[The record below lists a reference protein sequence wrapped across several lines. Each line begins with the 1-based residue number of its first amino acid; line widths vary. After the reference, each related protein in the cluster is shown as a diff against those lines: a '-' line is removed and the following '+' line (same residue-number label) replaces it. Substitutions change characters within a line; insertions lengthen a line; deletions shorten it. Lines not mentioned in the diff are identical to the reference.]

1 MLNNNLYTNG
11 SVIIKGISKNQH
23 TKQMKIIIIANRLPV
38 KIEREDNAFVVKRSE
53 GGLATGLG
61 SLETDA
67 EMHWIGWPGIYTDD
81 ENEKKEITEKLGE
94 LNYHPVFLSED
105 QIENYYEGYSN
116 STIWPLCHYFF
127 SFIQY
132 KTEYWEA
139 YREVNSLF
147 CEEALPFIEDDDII
161 WVQDYQLM
169 LLPKKIRDNKPN
181 VNIGY
186 FHHIPFPSYEL
197 FRVLPEREEV
207 LEGLLGA
214 DLIGFHTHDYMRHFI
229 SAIYRVLDLNCN
241 LDEISLRDRIVHVDA
256 FPMGINYEQY
266 HNAPALADV
275 RKRSEKL
282 REELGSQTIML
293 SVDRLDY
300 SKGILH
306 RLNGFANFLEN
317 HPEYHKKVSL
327 AMIVVP
333 SRDAV
338 DRYADLKT
346 QIDQTIGKI
355 NGQYSTLGWTP
366 VYYFYQSFPFNELI
380 ALYDIADIALVTPLR
395 DGMNLVAK
403 EYLATK
409 REKPG
414 VLILSEMAGAA
425 IELPDAIIIN
435 PNDMQEI
442 ENAILQALTMPE
454 KEKRARLDNMQKRI
468 STQTVKK
475 WASDFVKE
483 LSHISEQNKEIFQK
497 TVGKRQLT
505 QIKKEYDQ
513 ASRRLILL
521 DYDGTLSPFV
531 KNPEDAI
538 PSEELLN
545 LLTKLTSDKKNKV
558 VINSGRNRRV
568 LDKWFEGLDLDFA
581 AEHGA
586 FYKESGKWHKN
597 IREKMEWDDEILKII
612 EHTIDKTPRS
622 HMEEKDSSLVWHY
635 RNVDVWLAELRQKQL
650 INALM
655 GPSSRLNLQIVPG
668 NKIVEIKSPDFN
680 KGSEVKRL
688 LQKAD
693 YDFMLAIGDDTTDED
708 MFHALP
714 PNGVSIK
721 VGDFSPAAKYRIPL
735 QSSVIPFFG
744 NLIE

>member
-1 MLNNNLYTNG
+1 MKSEKFFVFSSCVLCL
-11 SVIIKGISKNQH
+11 VSKINC
-23 TKQMKIIIIANRLPV
+23 MKILIIANRLPV
-38 KIEREDNAFVVKRSE
+38 KIEREEDSFVVKRSE

-67 EMHWIGWPGIYTDD
+67 EMHWVGWPGIHVDD
-81 ENEKKEITEKLGE
+81 ENEKQEITEKLNE
-94 LNYHPVFLSED
+94 LNYHPVFLSDE

-132 KTEYWEA
+132 KAEYWET
-139 YREVNSLF
+139 YRQVNALF
-147 CEEALPFIEDDDII
+147 CEKALPFIEDDDII

-169 LLPKKIRDNKPN
+169 LLPKKIREKKPK

-229 SAIYRVLDLNCN
+229 SAIYRVLGLNCN
-241 LDEISLRDRIVHVDA
+241 LDEISLKDRIVHVDA

-266 HNAPALADV
+266 HQAPSLPDV
-275 RKRSEKL
+275 RKISERL
-282 REELGSQTIML
+282 IGELGNQTIIL

-306 RLNGFANFLEN
+306 RLNGFANFLEH

-338 DRYADLKT
+338 DRYADLKI
-346 QIDQTIGKI
+346 QIDQSIGKI
-355 NGQYSTLGWTP
+355 NGIYSTLGWTP
-366 VYYFYQSFPFNELI
+366 VYYFYQSFPFNELV
-380 ALYDIADIALVTPLR
+380 ALYDIADIAMVTPLR

-403 EYLATK
+403 EYLASK

-425 IELPDAIIIN
+425 IELTDAIVIN
-435 PNDMQEI
+435 PNDTQEI
-442 ENAILQALTMPE
+442 EAAILQALTMSK
-454 KEKRARLDNMQKRI
+454 KEQRVRLNNMQKRI

-475 WASDFVKE
+475 WANDFVKE
-483 LSHISEQNKEIFQK
+483 LLYISRQNKEISQK
-497 TVGKRQLT
+497 IIGKRQLT
-505 QIKKEYDQ
+505 QIKKAYDQ
-513 ASRRLILL
+513 ASGRLILL

-531 KNPEDAI
+531 KNPEEAV
-538 PSEELLN
+538 PSKELLN
-545 LLTKLTSDKKNKV
+545 LLEKMTSDKKNKV
-558 VINSGRNRRV
+558 VINSGRDRQV
-568 LDKWFEGLDLDFA
+568 LDRWFKGLDLDFA

-586 FYKESGKWHKN
+586 FFKENGKWHKN
-597 IREKMEWDDEILKII
+597 VQEKIKWDDEILRIM
-612 EHTIDKTPRS
+612 EHTIDKTPHS
-622 HMEEKDSSLVWHY
+622 HMEVKDSSLVWHY
-635 RNVDVWLAELRQKQL
+635 RNVDVWLAELREKQL

-655 GPSSRLNLQIVPG
+655 GPASRLNLQIVPG

-688 LQKAD
+688 LQKAR
-693 YDFMLAIGDDTTDED
+693 YDFILAIGDDTTDED

-714 PNGVSIK
+714 PHGISIK
-721 VGDFSPAAKYRIPL
+721 VGHFSPVAKYRIPV
-735 QSSVIPFFG
+735 QSSVIPFFE
-744 NLIE
+744 NLIQ

>member
-1 MLNNNLYTNG
+1 
-11 SVIIKGISKNQH
+11 
-23 TKQMKIIIIANRLPV
+23 MKILIIANRLPV
-38 KIEREDNAFVVKRSE
+38 KIERTEDSFVVKRSE

-67 EMHWIGWPGIYTDD
+67 EMHWVGWPGVHVDD
-81 ENEKKEITEKLGE
+81 ENEKQEITEKLND
-94 LNYHPVFLSED
+94 LNYHPVFLSGE

-127 SFIQY
+127 AYIQY
-132 KTEYWEA
+132 KAEYWEA
-139 YREVNSLF
+139 YRQVNTLF
-147 CEEALPFIEDDDII
+147 CEEALPFIEDDDIVWI
-161 WVQDYQLM
+161 QDYQLM
-169 LLPKKIRDNKPN
+169 LLPKKIRDKKPK

-197 FRVLPEREEV
+197 FRVLPEREQV

-241 LDEISLRDRIVHVDA
+241 LDEISLKDRIVHVDA

-266 HNAPALADV
+266 HRAPSLPEV
-275 RKRSEKL
+275 KKISKRL
-282 REELGSQTIML
+282 IEELGNQTIVL

-346 QIDQTIGKI
+346 RIDQYIGKI
-355 NGQYSTLGWTP
+355 NGMYSTLGWTP
-366 VYYFYQSFPFNELI
+366 VYYFYQSFPFNELV
-380 ALYDIADIALVTPLR
+380 ALYDIADIAMVTPLR

-409 REKPG
+409 RGKPG

-425 IELPDAIIIN
+425 IELTDAIIIN
-435 PNDMQEI
+435 PNDTQEI
-442 ENAILQALTMPE
+442 EAAILQALTMPK
-454 KEKRARLDNMQKRI
+454 KEQRIRLNNMQKRI

-475 WASDFVKE
+475 WANDFVKE
-483 LSHISEQNKEIFQK
+483 LLYISKQNNEIFQK
-497 TVGKRQLT
+497 IVGKRQLS

-513 ASRRLILL
+513 AYTRLILL

-531 KNPEDAI
+531 KNPEDAV
-538 PSEELLN
+538 PSKELLN
-545 LLTKLTSDKKNKV
+545 LLKKMTADKKNKV
-558 VINSGRNRRV
+558 VINSGRNRQV
-568 LDKWFEGLDLDFA
+568 LDKWFKGIDLDFA

-586 FYKESGKWHKN
+586 FFKENHKWHKN
-597 IREKMEWDDEILKII
+597 VQEKITWDDEILRII

-622 HMEEKDSSLVWHY
+622 RMEIKDSSLVWHY

-655 GPSSRLNLQIVPG
+655 GPASRLNLQIVPG

-688 LQKAD
+688 LGKNN
-693 YDFMLAIGDDTTDED
+693 YDFILAIGDDTTDED

-714 PNGVSIK
+714 PGGVSIK
-721 VGDFSPAAKYRIPL
+721 VGHFSPAAKYRIPV
-735 QSSVIPFFG
+735 QSSVIPFFE
-744 NLIE
+744 NLIK

>member
-1 MLNNNLYTNG
+1 
-11 SVIIKGISKNQH
+11 
-23 TKQMKIIIIANRLPV
+23 MKILIIANRLPV
-38 KIEREDNAFVVKRSE
+38 KIERTEDSFVVKRSE

-67 EMHWIGWPGIYTDD
+67 EMHWVGWPGVHVDD
-81 ENEKKEITEKLGE
+81 ENEKQEITEKLNE
-94 LNYHPVFLSED
+94 LNYHPVFLSGE

-127 SFIQY
+127 AYIQY
-132 KTEYWEA
+132 KAEYWEA
-139 YREVNSLF
+139 YRQVNTLF
-147 CEEALPFIEDDDII
+147 CEEALPFIEDDDIVWI
-161 WVQDYQLM
+161 QDYQLM
-169 LLPKKIRDNKPN
+169 LLPKKIRDKKPK

-197 FRVLPEREEV
+197 FRVLPEREQV

-241 LDEISLRDRIVHVDA
+241 LDEISLKDRIVHVDA

-266 HNAPALADV
+266 HRAPSLPEV
-275 RKRSEKL
+275 KKISKRL
-282 REELGSQTIML
+282 IEELGNQTIVL

-346 QIDQTIGKI
+346 RIDQYIGKI
-355 NGQYSTLGWTP
+355 NGMYSTLGWTP
-366 VYYFYQSFPFNELI
+366 VYYFYQSFPFNELV
-380 ALYDIADIALVTPLR
+380 ALYDIADIAMVTPLR

-425 IELPDAIIIN
+425 IELTDAIIIN
-435 PNDMQEI
+435 PNDTQEI
-442 ENAILQALTMPE
+442 EAAILQALTMPK
-454 KEKRARLDNMQKRI
+454 KEQRIRLNNMQKRI

-475 WASDFVKE
+475 WANDFVKE
-483 LSHISEQNKEIFQK
+483 LLYISKQNNEIFQK
-497 TVGKRQLT
+497 IVGKRQLS

-513 ASRRLILL
+513 AYTRLILL

-531 KNPEDAI
+531 KNPEDAV
-538 PSEELLN
+538 PSKELLN
-545 LLTKLTSDKKNKV
+545 LLKKMTTDKKNKV
-558 VINSGRNRRV
+558 VINSGRNRQV
-568 LDKWFEGLDLDFA
+568 LDKWFKGIDLDFA

-586 FYKESGKWHKN
+586 FFKENHKWHKN
-597 IREKMEWDDEILKII
+597 VQEKITWDDEILRII

-622 HMEEKDSSLVWHY
+622 RMEIKDSSLVWHY
-635 RNVDVWLAELRQKQL
+635 RNVDIWLAELRQKQL

-655 GPSSRLNLQIVPG
+655 GPASRLNLQIVPG

-688 LQKAD
+688 LGKNN
-693 YDFMLAIGDDTTDED
+693 YDFILAIGDDTTDED

-714 PNGVSIK
+714 PGGVSIK
-721 VGDFSPAAKYRIPL
+721 VGHFSPAAKYRIPV
-735 QSSVIPFFG
+735 QSSVIPFFE
-744 NLIE
+744 NLIK

>member
-1 MLNNNLYTNG
+1 
-11 SVIIKGISKNQH
+11 
-23 TKQMKIIIIANRLPV
+23 MKIIIIANRLPV
-38 KIEREDNAFVVKRSE
+38 KIEREGNSFSVKRSE

-61 SLETDA
+61 SLETKA
-67 EMHWIGWPGIYTDD
+67 EKYWVGWPGIHVDD
-81 ENEKKEITEKLGE
+81 EDEKREITEKLHE
-94 LNYHPVFLSED
+94 LNYHPVFLSVE

-132 KTEYWEA
+132 RTEYWET
-139 YREVNSLF
+139 YKEVNNLF
-147 CEEALPFIEDDDII
+147 CRETIPFIEANDVI

-169 LLPKKIRDNKPN
+169 LLPKLIRDQKND

-241 LDEISLRDRIVHVDA
+241 LDEISLKDRIVHVDA

-266 HNAPALADV
+266 HDAPLLPEV
-275 RKRSEKL
+275 KKKSEIL
-282 REELGSQTIML
+282 REGLGTQDIIL

-306 RLNGFANFLEN
+306 RLQGFSRFLEN
-317 HPEYHKKVSL
+317 HPEYHEKVSL

-338 DRYADLKT
+338 GRYADLKT
-346 QIDQTIGKI
+346 EIDQSIGQI
-355 NGQYSTLGWTP
+355 NGLYSTLGWTP
-366 VYYFYQSFPFNELI
+366 IHYFYQSFAFEDLI
-380 ALYDIADIALVTPLR
+380 ALYDIADIALVTPVR

-409 REKPG
+409 RDRPG
-414 VLILSEMAGAA
+414 ILILSEMAGAA
-425 IELPDAIIIN
+425 IELSDSIIIN
-435 PNDMQEI
+435 PNDTQEI
-442 ENAILQALTMPE
+442 EDALVQALTMPD
-454 KEKRARLDNMQKRI
+454 KEKRERLNRMQKRI

-475 WASDFVKE
+475 WANDFVQE
-483 LSHISEQNKEIFQK
+483 LLNIREQNKEILQK
-497 TVGKRQLT
+497 VVGKRQLS
-505 QIKKEYDQ
+505 QIKKSYEQ
-513 ASRRLILL
+513 ASSRLILL

-531 KNPEDAI
+531 KNPEDAV
-538 PSEELLN
+538 PSEELLQ
-545 LLTKLTSDKKNKV
+545 LLHEMTSDSKNKV
-558 VINSGRNRRV
+558 VINSGRNHQI
-568 LDKWFEGLDLDFA
+568 LDKWFRGLNLDFA

-586 FYKESGKWHKN
+586 FYKENGKWHEN
-597 IREKMEWDDEILKII
+597 LVEKMEWDDEILNII
-612 EHTIDKTPRS
+612 EHTIEKTPRS
-622 HMEEKDSSLVWHY
+622 HLEQKDASLVWHY

-655 GPSSRLNLQIVPG
+655 GPTSRLNLQIVPG
-668 NKIVEIKSPDFN
+668 NKIVEIKSPEYN

-688 LQKAD
+688 LEKNK
-693 YDFMLAIGDDTTDED
+693 YDFVLAIGDDTTDED
-708 MFHALP
+708 MFYALP
-714 PNGVSIK
+714 PDGISIK
-721 VGDFSPAAKYRIPL
+721 VGNFSPAAKYRIPL
-735 QSSVIPFFG
+735 QSAVIPFFQK
-744 NLIE
+744 LIK

>member
-1 MLNNNLYTNG
+1 
-11 SVIIKGISKNQH
+11 
-23 TKQMKIIIIANRLPV
+23 MKIIIIANRLPV
-38 KIEREDNAFVVKRSE
+38 KIERENDAFAVKRSE

-67 EMHWIGWPGIYTDD
+67 EMHWIGWPGIHVDA
-81 ENEKKEITEKLGE
+81 ENEKKEITEKLSE
-94 LNYHPVFLSED
+94 LNYHPVFLSDE

-132 KTEYWEA
+132 KNEYWEA
-139 YREVNSLF
+139 YRQVNSLF
-147 CEEALPFIEDDDII
+147 CEEALPFIEDDDVI

-169 LLPKKIRDNKPN
+169 LLPKKIRDSKPK

-241 LDEISLRDRIVHVDA
+241 LDEISLKDRIVHVDA

-266 HNAPALADV
+266 HEAPALPEV
-275 RKRSEKL
+275 IKISERL
-282 REELGSQTIML
+282 INELGNQTIIL

-306 RLNGFANFLEN
+306 RLNGFANFLAN

-327 AMIVVP
+327 AMVVVP

-338 DRYADLKT
+338 DKYADLKT
-346 QIDQTIGKI
+346 QIDQTIGNI
-355 NGQYSTLGWTP
+355 NGLYSTLGWTP
-366 VYYFYQSFPFNELI
+366 VYYFYQSFSFENLI
-380 ALYDIADIALVTPLR
+380 ALYDISDIALVTPLR

-409 REKPG
+409 RVKPG

-425 IELPDAIIIN
+425 IELADSIIIN
-435 PNDMQEI
+435 PNDTQEI
-442 ENAILQALTMPE
+442 ENAILQALTMPD
-454 KEKRARLDNMQKRI
+454 KEKRQRLDKLQKRI

-475 WASDFVKE
+475 WANDFVKE
-483 LSHISEQNKEIFQK
+483 LLYIREQNKEIFQK
-497 TVGKRQLT
+497 IVGKRQLT

-513 ASRRLILL
+513 ASTRLILL

-531 KNPEDAI
+531 KNPEDAV

-545 LLTKLTSDKKNKV
+545 LLKEMTSDPKNKV
-558 VINSGRNRRV
+558 VINSGRNHQI
-568 LDKWFEGLDLDFA
+568 LDKWFKGLELDFA

-586 FYKESGKWHKN
+586 FYKENGKWHHN
-597 IREKMEWDDEILKII
+597 IRKKIVWDDEIVNII
-612 EHTIDKTPRS
+612 DHTIDKTPRS
-622 HMEEKDSSLVWHY
+622 RLEKKDASLVWHY

-655 GPSSRLNLQIVPG
+655 GPCSRLNLQIVPG
-668 NKIVEIKSPDFN
+668 NKIVEIKSPDYN

-688 LQKAD
+688 LEKNN
-693 YDFMLAIGDDTTDED
+693 YDFVLAIGDDNTDED

-714 PNGVSIK
+714 PDGISIK
-721 VGDFSPAAKYRIPL
+721 VGNFSPVAKYRISL
-735 QSSVIPFFG
+735 QSSVIPFFQK
-744 NLIE
+744 LIK